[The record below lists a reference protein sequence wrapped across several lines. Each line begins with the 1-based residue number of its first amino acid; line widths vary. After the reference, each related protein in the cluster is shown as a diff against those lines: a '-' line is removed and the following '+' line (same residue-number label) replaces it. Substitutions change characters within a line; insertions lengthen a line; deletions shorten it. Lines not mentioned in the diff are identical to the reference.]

1 MGFGRFLILE
11 MHIVGADELDA
22 IVFGKLHEHMIGL
35 LLQRKSLTVGHNRG
49 VGHLVALHF

>member
-11 MHIVGADELDA
+11 MDIVGADELDA

-35 LLQRKSLTVGHNRG
+35 LLQRKSLAVGHNRG

>member
-22 IVFGKLHEHMIGL
+22 IVFGKLHEHMIGF